1 MIFCRG
7 ADVVVA
13 VAECCLKKAEQ
24 VRSAKPKI
32 CEPYL

>member
-1 MIFCRG
+1 VIFCKG

-24 VRSAKPKI
+24 TKRHESSVA
-32 CEPYL
+32 